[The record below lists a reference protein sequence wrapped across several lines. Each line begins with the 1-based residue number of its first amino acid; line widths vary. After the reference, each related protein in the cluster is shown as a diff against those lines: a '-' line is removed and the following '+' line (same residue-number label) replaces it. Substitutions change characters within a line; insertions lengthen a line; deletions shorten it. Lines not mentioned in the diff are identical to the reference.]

1 MVYREMQKVLRA
13 YGEVLRL
20 VRRLPEDS
28 RPYYAKFAREN
39 FVNYREVDPKDAAA
53 VQDLLRRTYNHSL
66 WVLSKYGVDESVA
79 GKLKESAL
87 LDRFGFCPPTLV
99 EIGIPYTLEI
109 MEDNN
114 YFIWDIFQQYNQ
126 SDRKQVEVATVFIRQ
141 YDGAEAITYSE
152 QVNVSALFLQGYQ
165 GNLKWEYTSILHHE
179 LTHVFQWDG
188 EGKAPVGLVEGVAD
202 YMKLVSNYNQKGSAS
217 RGMGERWDQGYDFT
231 ARFLEYCEELRS
243 GFVAALNKKMS
254 SF

>member
-1 MVYREMQKVLRA
+1 MKVPYFLLL
-13 YGEVLRL
+13 VLL
-20 VRRLPEDS
+20 VLPATLAVKYKAMND
-28 RPYYAKFAREN
+28 AKS
-39 FVNYREVDPKDAAA
+39 YP
-53 VQDLLRRTYNHSL
+53 
-66 WVLSKYGVDESVA
+66 G
-79 GKLKESAL
+79 GK
-87 LDRFGFCPPTLV
+87 RFEK

-109 MEDNN
+109 MKDINH
-114 YFIWDIFQQYNQ
+114 FIWDIFQQYNQ

-141 YDGAEAITYSE
+141 YDGAEAITYGE

-202 YMKLVSNYNQKGSAS
+202 YMKLVSNYNQKGFAS

-243 GFVAALNKKMS
+243 GFVAALNKKMRHNFS
-254 SF
+254 ENFFVELMGKPVAQLWLEYKAKYGNIK